1 MARIPSFWIF
11 ETGGGVAAKPW
22 LYRYANEVLGAMKKN
37 VAGQKIGAQMISAT
51 DGSAFTGSVTV
62 YVTVDAGTQAAGSV
76 GSGACTHEGNGYH
89 TYSPAQAETNGDVIG
104 WTFVGSGA
112 VPTTVQTFT
121 DAAYDAI
128 NATPAVNVTQISGD
142 ATAADNLE
150 AACDGGTYNVGG
162 GAIVAASVTA
172 DVSISSDYDAAK
184 TAAQAGDA
192 MTLANDA
199 VSAAALKADA
209 VTEIADGVLARDLG
223 SGTNAGVSEERTVR
237 SALRFLRNKWAI
249 SGTTLTV
256 TAEDDSTPMWT
267 SALTGSASA
276 DPVTGSDPT

>member
-1 MARIPSFWIF
+1 
-11 ETGGGVAAKPW
+11 
-22 LYRYANEVLGAMKKN
+22 MKKN